1 MQAPPPPNPD
11 ATIKLIP
18 PSAPMGQRAFH
29 LLATALLSFALS
41 ILLTIVLLAKVG
53 MMRDVIFA
61 IREPDN
67 GWGIAFTWFA
77 LLVIFILPLTVLVYG
92 YRHRWLTW
100 RVVGAAWA
108 LVIGTMIYLGQDEPV
123 VNLPA
128 DLDEFAPVRPGD
140 AASYQIVSRFSHTKP
155 DVKADDRLTLSTA
168 QLSGNET
175 DTAVL
180 RANHDVIEAGW
191 NQITELREWFADM
204 AAQPRLGDLLRK
216 LDDPLPSFVPIRT
229 YTRLASAHAQLLA
242 LDGHGDDALALLGQ
256 IVDVGQKLSAT
267 TRTLVRG
274 MIGVIISKSAMGRA
288 GYVLNHAA
296 TTPAARAKFAA
307 TLAAGVRGEGGVR
320 RMLMIEYVTVMVPLL
335 LDQKL
340 GDLLYGDFGSRSSLW
355 EYPLDGLTQVLM
367 NPRATVNLAGAYY
380 GEMADLGARRD
391 FAGMKS
397 LAAKV
402 ELEWSGWN
410 PVKNMGGR
418 YILSMALPALAKI
431 TEQYWQEQDARTAL
445 LVKLKALDAAK

>member
-11 ATIKLIP
+11 ATIKPVP
-18 PSAPMGQRAFH
+18 PSAPKGQRALR
-29 LLATALLSFALS
+29 LLATALLSFASS

-67 GWGIAFTWFA
+67 GWGIAFTWFT
-77 LLVIFILPLTVLVYG
+77 LLVVFALPLTVLVYG
-92 YRHRWLTW
+92 VRHRWLTW
-100 RVVGAAWA
+100 RVLAAAWA

-128 DLDEFAPVRPGD
+128 DLDEFAPVQPGD
-140 AASYQIVSRFSHTKP
+140 AASYQVVSRFSHVKP
-155 DVKADDRLTLSTA
+155 DVKADDKLTLIAA

-175 DTAVL
+175 DTDQL
-180 RANHDVIEAGW
+180 RAKHDDIEAGW
-191 NQITELREWFADM
+191 NQITELRGWFADM
-204 AAQPRLGDLLRK
+204 AALPRLGDLLRK

-229 YTRLASAHAQLLA
+229 YTRLACAHAELLA
-242 LDGHGDDALALLGQ
+242 LDGHGDEALALLGQ

-267 TRTLVRG
+267 SRTLVRG
-274 MIGVIISKSAMGRA
+274 MIGVIIGKMAVARA
-288 GYVLNHAA
+288 DYVLNRGE

-320 RMLMIEYVTVMVPLL
+320 RMLMVEYVTVMVPLL
-335 LDQKL
+335 LDQRL
-340 GDLLYGDFGSRSSLW
+340 GDLLYGDFGSTESFW
-355 EYPLDGLTQVLM
+355 EYPLDGITQLLM
-367 NPRATVNLAGAYY
+367 NPRATVNLAGVYY
-380 GEMADLGARRD
+380 SDMADLGAQRD
-391 FAGMKS
+391 YAGMKA
-397 LAAKV
+397 LASKM
-402 ELEWSGWN
+402 EEEWSGGN
-410 PVKNMGGR
+410 PVKNLGGR

-445 LVKLKALDAAK
+445 LARLAAMPAGR